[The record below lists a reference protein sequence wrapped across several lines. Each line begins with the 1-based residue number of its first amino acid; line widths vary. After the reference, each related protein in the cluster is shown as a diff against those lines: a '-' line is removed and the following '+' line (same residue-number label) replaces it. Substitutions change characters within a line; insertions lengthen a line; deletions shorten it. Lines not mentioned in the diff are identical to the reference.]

1 MQDRLI
7 QSGMKLI
14 HELKVIFTKMALGKK
29 KYLDPS
35 SVLDAVLDDQG
46 EKLAIGD
53 ERDISEYN

>member
-1 MQDRLI
+1 
-7 QSGMKLI
+7 MKLI